1 MTSAVRPK
9 PKTTAKTP
17 IKASTKAAPTSRSA
31 AAPTPPGHALPAGT
45 VTQLELVELLHKGSL
60 IEIVIAE
67 VAPARY
73 QLHLVVVWRF
83 GRSVLAGSS
92 GQPRTFRSLDTLRLH
107 LKTLGIGNTLVRLEL
122 LA

>member
-1 MTSAVRPK
+1 M
-9 PKTTAKTP
+9 
-17 IKASTKAAPTSRSA
+17 
-31 AAPTPPGHALPAGT
+31 
-45 VTQLELVELLHKGSL
+45 TQLELVELLHTGSL
-60 IEIVIAE
+60 IEIVIVE

-107 LKTLGIGNTLVRLEL
+107 LKTLGIGSTLVRLEL

>member
-9 PKTTAKTP
+9 PKTTAKRP
-17 IKASTKAAPTSRSA
+17 TKAAPTSRT
-31 AAPTPPGHALPAGT
+31 AAPAPPGLVLPAGT

-67 VAPARY
+67 VEPARY
-73 QLHLVVVWRF
+73 QMHLVVVWHY
-83 GRSVLAGSS
+83 GRSILAGSS

>member
-17 IKASTKAAPTSRSA
+17 TKAAPTSRTA
-31 AAPTPPGHALPAGT
+31 AAPSPPGRALPAGT

-60 IEIVIAE
+60 IEIIIAE
-67 VAPARY
+67 VEPARY
-73 QLHLVVVWRF
+73 QIHLVVIWHF

-107 LKTLGIGNTLVRLEL
+107 LKTLGIGSTLVRLEL